1 MNRQNKEHP
10 EVLMATTRAPIAR
23 YLHERNWT
31 YEVDSENDRTIA
43 GVRAE
48 NVEQFLLAI
57 A

>member
-1 MNRQNKEHP
+1 
-10 EVLMATTRAPIAR
+10 MATTRAPIAR